1 MMGCYSGFTVGG
13 FPVLGLAGMTFSL
26 LFLVAI
32 ASALI
37 WAVRTLAPGPHWEP
51 QAIEILKRRLAAG
64 EISEADYQ
72 QAKRTLQG

>member
-26 LFLVAI
+26 LFFVAI
-32 ASALI
+32 LLALI
-37 WAVRTLAPGPHWEP
+37 WAVRTLASGPQREP

-64 EISEADYQ
+64 EISQADYE
-72 QAKRTLQG
+72 QARRALRA